1 MSDFLTLQA
10 ADGVTT
16 ITGKNESENRFRSSQ
31 SFLWTMLLTN
41 IEAISAE
48 TTSIISIYTLS
59 CNLQLLLLLNETTSS
74 SLLHAIIVA
83 LVGSY

>member
-16 ITGKNESENRFRSSQ
+16 ITGKNESENRFRSFQ